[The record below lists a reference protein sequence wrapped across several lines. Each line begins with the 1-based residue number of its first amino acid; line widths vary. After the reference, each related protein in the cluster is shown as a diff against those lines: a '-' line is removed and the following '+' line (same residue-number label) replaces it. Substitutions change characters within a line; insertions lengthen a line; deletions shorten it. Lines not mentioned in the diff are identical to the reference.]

1 MSYEVDFL
9 DQNKHES
16 FLQTDTMTFHGYG
29 QVSPKVAISR
39 QYLKKEV
46 RYEVDFLHAVEHQS
60 FLQVFNTLKWCSH
73 TCCFFFYLSFIAI
86 KDRINKM
93 LSKYFNLQL

>member
-16 FLQTDTMTFHGYG
+16 FLQTDSMTFHGYG
-29 QVSPKVAISR
+29 QASPKFAISR

-73 TCCFFFYLSFIAI
+73 TCCFFLFVIYCYQGQ
-86 KDRINKM
+86 N
-93 LSKYFNLQL
+93 